1 MIYPFRVITWVGC
14 ICFMI
19 QYNADPKYY
28 TFTYA
33 FIQQETDI
41 LKALFGAH
49 EFLFMLHAWNLMTC
63 SNALFTF
70 QAIALTNIID
80 RMTGAVNR
88 LNTELE
94 RNEQIQKSSTQF
106 VNSGN
111 NEKHAVT
118 IKVTRAK
125 MSHYSINK
133 ILFDYK
139 QLMILTER
147 YNDWVSYKTIFL
159 HVCGYCQFI
168 SDVFLAVQI
177 LRLPHTGI
185 MDIW

>member
-1 MIYPFRVITWVGC
+1 
-14 ICFMI
+14 MI
-19 QYNADPKYY
+19 QFNADPKYY

-33 FIQQETDI
+33 IFQEDTSI
-41 LKALFGAH
+41 LKAIFGAH
-49 EFLFMLHAWNLMTC
+49 EFLFMLHAWNLMTS

-70 QAIALTNIID
+70 QAIALTNIING
-80 RMTGAVNR
+80 MTETIKGLKKELESERKNESKLR
-88 LNTELE
+88 KNNGNTEM
-94 RNEQIQKSSTQF
+94 
-106 VNSGN
+106 
-111 NEKHAVT
+111 HAINVAP
-118 IKVTRAK
+118 AK
-125 MSHYSINK
+125 MSHYTIEK

-139 QLMILTER
+139 QLMIITEL
-147 YNDWVSYKTIFL
+147 YNNWVSYKTIFL

>member
-1 MIYPFRVITWVGC
+1 
-14 ICFMI
+14 MI
-19 QYNADPKYY
+19 QYDADPKYY

-33 FIQQETDI
+33 LFQQESSI
-41 LKALFGAH
+41 LKAIFGAH
-49 EFLFMLHAWNLMTC
+49 EFLFMLHAWNLMTG

-70 QAIALTNIID
+70 QAIGLTNIID
-80 RMTGAVNR
+80 RMTEAVNK
-88 LNTELE
+88 LNAELE
-94 RNEQIQKSSTQF
+94 RNERIQESS
-106 VNSGN
+106 
-111 NEKHAVT
+111 EKFGRAVLKFHAAT
-118 IKVTRAK
+118 IKMGRAK

-139 QLMILTER
+139 QLMIITEM